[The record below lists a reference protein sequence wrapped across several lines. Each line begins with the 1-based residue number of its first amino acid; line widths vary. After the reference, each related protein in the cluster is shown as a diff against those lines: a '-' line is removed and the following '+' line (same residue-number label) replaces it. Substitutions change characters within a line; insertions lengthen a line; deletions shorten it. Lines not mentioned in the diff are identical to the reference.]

1 MEKEEKTEIQGQL
14 DFNKEAFYANGL
26 AVSHS
31 KNNFFLEFRQVL
43 TRYSEGGVALL
54 PIKHDLVMIDK
65 DFLKVVIKILQQNLE
80 IYEKKFGKLEEP
92 KFEKK
97 KKIVPINVQEKAST
111 SYIG

>member
-1 MEKEEKTEIQGQL
+1 MEKEERTEIQGQL
-14 DFNKEAFYANGL
+14 DFGKDAFYANGL

-43 TRYSEGGVALL
+43 TRYSEGGAAVV
-54 PIKHDLVMIDK
+54 PIKHSLVMIDK
-65 DFLKVVIKILQQNLE
+65 DFLKILIKILEENLKL
-80 IYEKKFGKLEEP
+80 YEDKFGKLEEP

-97 KKIVPINVQEKAST
+97 KKIAPNIQEKTPT